1 MRFFSNLKHH
11 KLYARFFYYVLRQYN
26 NGTLRIKIPI
36 SSLDNLRHCG
46 RVPDSTELDK

>member
-1 MRFFSNLKHH
+1 MQD
-11 KLYARFFYYVLRQYN
+11 FFYYVLRQYN